1 MTPRRKPT
9 VEPTFE
15 EALARLE
22 EIVSSLEKGD
32 APLEMGLEL
41 FEEGVGLSRRCHVLL
56 ETARKRVLKL
66 AREEDGGFT
75 LDLFPESGEDA
86 S

>member
-1 MTPRRKPT
+1 MTPRRKPDT
-9 VEPTFE
+9 APTFE

-22 EIVSSLEKGD
+22 EIVSALEKGD
-32 APLEMGLEL
+32 APLEKGLEF
-41 FEEGVGLSRRCHVLL
+41 FEEGVGLSRHCHVLL

-66 AREEDGGFT
+66 AREDDGGFT
-75 LDLFPESGEDA
+75 LDLFPESGEGT

>member
-1 MTPRRKPT
+1 MTPPRKPKA
-9 VEPTFE
+9 EPTFE
-15 EALARLE
+15 DALVRLE

-32 APLEMGLEL
+32 APLETGLEL

-66 AREEDGGFT
+66 AREEDGGLT
-75 LDLFPESGEDA
+75 LDLFAETGEDA